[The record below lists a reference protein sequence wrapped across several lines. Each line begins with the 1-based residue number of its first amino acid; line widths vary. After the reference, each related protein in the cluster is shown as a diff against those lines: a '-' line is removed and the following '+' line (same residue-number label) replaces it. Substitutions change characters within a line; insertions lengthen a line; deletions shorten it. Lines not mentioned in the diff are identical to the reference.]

1 VCVREGERQKS
12 GAGAAQS
19 LSTEQRRR
27 CHRHRS
33 AALVRPSDAMSVV
46 AQERP
51 ASRPAATR
59 AVDWYIRTR
68 TEPVERQRQNSD
80 PIDR

>member
-1 VCVREGERQKS
+1 MCVREGEGQKS

-27 CHRHRS
+27 CHRS